1 MKGLIV
7 IAVILAIIG
16 VGFLVATLFTSGGG
30 NLMFMSIGAGLAL
43 VAFILTLVG
52 YVNKAAK

>member
-7 IAVILAIIG
+7 IAIILAIIG
-16 VGFLVATLFTSGGG
+16 VGFLVATLFTSGG
-30 NLMFMSIGAGLAL
+30 NLVFMSIGAGLAL